1 MIAHEMG
8 RSGGFTHSHPGA
20 HIVHPPGGTGPE
32 YSTPAARGK
41 KGLAQSVVEFRG
53 KYEHTVDDR
62 GRVSIPARYRN
73 EFTGKIILT
82 MSVDGCIEV
91 YTEDGFNQVASHVAV
106 EPPTTPEGRRARR
119 AFYSESFDTE
129 LDRQGRILIPPRL
142 RQMAAVNGTVIIT
155 GRKECLEIW
164 NPERLEE
171 IMSAAAATS
180 TEQAPEV

>member
-1 MIAHEMG
+1 M
-8 RSGGFTHSHPGA
+8 
-20 HIVHPPGGTGPE
+20 
-32 YSTPAARGK
+32 
-41 KGLAQSVVEFRG
+41 
-53 KYEHTVDDR
+53 DDR
-62 GRVSIPARYRN
+62 GRVSLPARYRSD
-73 EFTGKIILT
+73 FAHGVIVQ
-82 MSVDGCIEV
+82 MGADGCIDV
-91 YTEDGFNQVASHVAV
+91 YTEEGFQEVASHVV
-106 EPPTTPEGRRARR
+106 EPPTTSDGRRARR
-119 AFYSESFDTE
+119 AHYSESFDTE